1 MTNGIKKTLT
11 QIISAFGRSTINSK
25 LELILIKDTGAYIN
39 LNEVYTEIDLKRMCL
54 VAVCRD
60 CFKTK
65 LYHYD
70 DLNDEFRN
78 GNLRRL
84 NKALETN
91 FTKADM
97 EIIYQYCGN
106 FINQDLAT
114 SFVVSGYD
122 MNIFKEVEN
131 EKHSI

>member
-1 MTNGIKKTLT
+1 MTDGIKKTLT
-11 QIISAFGRSTINSK
+11 QIISAFGRSAINSK

-39 LNEVYTEIDLKRMCL
+39 LNEVCTEIDLKRICL

-60 CFKTK
+60 CFKTQRFK
-65 LYHYD
+65 YTSM
-70 DLNDEFRN
+70 NDRFHN
-78 GNLRRL
+78 YNLRRL
-84 NKALETN
+84 NEALGTN

-97 EIIYQYCGN
+97 EIIYQHFGN

-122 MNIFKEVEN
+122 MNIFKE
-131 EKHSI
+131 I

>member
-1 MTNGIKKTLT
+1 MTDGIKKTLT
-11 QIISAFGRSTINSK
+11 QIISAFGRSAINSK

-39 LNEVYTEIDLKRMCL
+39 LNEVYTEIDLKRICL

-65 LYHYD
+65 HYHYNK
-70 DLNDEFRN
+70 LNDDFHN
-78 GNLRRL
+78 DNLRRL
-84 NKALETN
+84 NEALGTN

-97 EIIYQYCGN
+97 EIIYQHFGN

-122 MNIFKEVEN
+122 MDIFKEAEN
-131 EKHSI
+131 EKYSI